1 MITGFKRMA
10 TGFPVCLGSIGFRC
24 PGGFPP
30 PLGQDLTLPEKL
42 VMKRALPVQ
51 RSACHAVRP

>member
-1 MITGFKRMA
+1 MERLQVLRFKRMVA
-10 TGFPVCLGSIGFRC
+10 GFPVCLESTGFRC

-42 VMKRALPVQ
+42 VMKRALP
-51 RSACHAVRP
+51 A